1 MQVAEIAA
9 KEGYSGMEWS
19 CLDWNKP
26 SIEFYNK
33 LGAATESGRV
43 HFDFDKAAMD
53 AVCNACGTVCN
64 TTDSPSQCPV
74 MHFQHQP

>member
-43 HFDFDKAAMD
+43 IKLPWTLSATHAALW
-53 AVCNACGTVCN
+53 VILQILHLNAL
-64 TTDSPSQCPV
+64 
-74 MHFQHQP
+74 